1 MSLSSSVGEMF
12 APLPRAPFLLR
23 TIAVLAIM
31 LLPAAASAQRPAAQ
45 GAAAQTAPSQGLR
58 VVARVNDDA
67 ITDFDLSQRV
77 LFAIRT
83 SGLQDSPDLR
93 QRMAGQMLRQMV
105 DERLQVQDSRKLG
118 VKPTEAEI
126 QNRYAEIERSAG
138 LARGQFR
145 QYLQSV
151 GVAPDIATQ
160 QIEAQ
165 IAWSKIIRRKIRS
178 QVDVSEAE
186 VDDALSRMRTNV
198 GKTETRVA
206 EIFVPVDRAESVD
219 EGKRSA
225 DRIMEQLRRGAPFAA
240 VAQQFSQGASAAS
253 GGDLGWVLPGALDPS
268 LDAAIERV
276 QPRSYSDPVRSG
288 AGWHILYVVDR
299 RPFAAARPDDVKLNL
314 VQMTLA
320 LPPNASPEETN
331 RATAD
336 AQKAMSGVRQ
346 CGDLHVQSR
355 QTKGSTSGDLNG
367 VRVGDLAGNPQ
378 MYEQLPRLPVGG
390 TAGPFRVAEGL
401 QVVALCSKAGGDG
414 MPTRDAIQQQLLIQK
429 LDSAGRR
436 YMRDLRRQATIDI
449 RT

>member
-1 MSLSSSVGEMF
+1 MF
-12 APLPRAPFLLR
+12 APLPRALV
-23 TIAVLAIM
+23 VLTIM
-31 LLPAAASAQRPAAQ
+31 LLPAAASAQRPTTQ
-45 GAAAQTAPSQGLR
+45 GAAAQTAPGQGLR

-77 LFAIRT
+77 LFAIKT

-93 QRMAGQMLRQMV
+93 QRMAPQMLRQMI
-105 DERLQVQDSRKLG
+105 DERLQVQDSKKLG
-118 VKPTEAEI
+118 VKPSEAEI
-126 QNRYAEIERSAG
+126 QNRYAEIERAAG
-138 LARGQFR
+138 LGRGQFR

-151 GVAPDIATQ
+151 GISPDIASQ

-165 IAWSKIIRRKIRS
+165 IAWAKIIRRKVRS

-186 VDDALSRMRTNV
+186 IDDAMSRMRSNV

-206 EIFVPVDRAESVD
+206 EIFVPVDRADSVD

-240 VAQQFSQGASAAS
+240 VAQQFSQGASAAA

-268 LDAAIERV
+268 LDAAVEKV
-276 QPRSYSDPVRSG
+276 QPRTFSEPVRSG
-288 AGWHILYVVDR
+288 SGWHILYVVDR

-320 LPPNASPEETN
+320 LPSNASPEETS
-331 RATAD
+331 RATTE

-346 CGDLHVQSR
+346 CSDLHVQAR
-355 QTKGSTSGDLNG
+355 QVKGSTSGDLNG
-367 VRVGDLAGNPQ
+367 VRVGDLAANPQ
-378 MYEQLPRLPVGG
+378 MYEQLPRLPIGG
-390 TAGPFRVAEGL
+390 TAGPYRVAEGL
-401 QVVALCSKAGGDG
+401 QVVALCSKSGGDG
-414 MPTRDAIQQQLLIQK
+414 LPTRDAISQQLLIQK

-449 RT
+449 KS

>member
-1 MSLSSSVGEMF
+1 
-12 APLPRAPFLLR
+12 
-23 TIAVLAIM
+23 
-31 LLPAAASAQRPAAQ
+31 
-45 GAAAQTAPSQGLR
+45 LR

-77 LFAIRT
+77 LFAIKT

-93 QRMAGQMLRQMV
+93 QRMAPQMLRQMI
-105 DERLQVQDSRKLG
+105 DERLQVQDSKKLG
-118 VKPTEAEI
+118 VKPSEAEI
-126 QNRYAEIERSAG
+126 QNRYAEIERAAG
-138 LARGQFR
+138 LGRGQFR

-151 GVAPDIATQ
+151 GISPDIASQ

-165 IAWSKIIRRKIRS
+165 IAWAKIIRRKVRS

-186 VDDALSRMRTNV
+186 IDDAMSRMRSNV

-206 EIFVPVDRAESVD
+206 EIFVPVDRADSVD

-240 VAQQFSQGASAAS
+240 VAQQFSQGASAAA

-268 LDAAIERV
+268 LDAAVERV
-276 QPRSYSDPVRSG
+276 QPRTFSEPVRSG
-288 AGWHILYVVDR
+288 SGWHILYVVDR

-320 LPPNASPEETN
+320 LPSNASPEETS
-331 RATAD
+331 RATTE
-336 AQKAMSGVRQ
+336 AQKAMSSVRQ
-346 CGDLHVQSR
+346 CSDLHVQAR
-355 QTKGSTSGDLNG
+355 QVKGSTSGDLNG
-367 VRVGDLAGNPQ
+367 VRVGDLAANPQ
-378 MYEQLPRLPVGG
+378 MYEQLPRLPIGG
-390 TAGPFRVAEGL
+390 TAGPYRVAEGL
-401 QVVALCSKAGGDG
+401 QVVALCSKSGGDG
-414 MPTRDAIQQQLLIQK
+414 LPTRDAISQQLLIQK

-449 RT
+449 KS

>member
-1 MSLSSSVGEMF
+1 MSLSHAAGEMF
-12 APLPRAPFLLR
+12 APLPRALVVL
-23 TIAVLAIM
+23 TIL
-31 LLPAAASAQRPAAQ
+31 LLPAAASAQRPTTQ
-45 GAAAQTAPSQGLR
+45 GAAAQTAPGPGSR
-58 VVARVNDDA
+58 VLARVNDDA

-77 LFAIRT
+77 LFAIKT

-93 QRMAGQMLRQMV
+93 QRMAPQMLRQMI
-105 DERLQVQDSRKLG
+105 DERLQVQDSKKLG
-118 VKPTEAEI
+118 VKPTDAEI
-126 QNRYAEIERSAG
+126 QNRYSEIERAAG
-138 LARGQFR
+138 LGRGQFR

-151 GVAPDIATQ
+151 GITPDIATQ

-165 IAWSKIIRRKIRS
+165 IAWAKIIRRKVRS
-178 QVDVSEAE
+178 QVDVSDAE
-186 VDDALSRMRTNV
+186 VDDAMSRMRSNV

-206 EIFVPVDRAESVD
+206 EIFVPVDRADSVE

-240 VAQQFSQGASAAS
+240 VAQQFSQGASAAA

-268 LDAAIERV
+268 LEAAIERV
-276 QPRSYSDPVRSG
+276 QPRTFSDPVRS
-288 AGWHILYVVDR
+288 ASGWHILYVVDR

-320 LPPNASPEETN
+320 LPTNASPEETS
-331 RATAD
+331 RATAE

-346 CGDLHVQSR
+346 CSDLHVQAR
-355 QTKGSTSGDLNG
+355 QVKGSTSGDLNG
-367 VRVGDLAGNPQ
+367 LRVGDLAANPQ
-378 MYEQLPRLPVGG
+378 MYEQLPRLPIGG

-401 QVVALCSKAGGDG
+401 QVVALCSKSGGDG
-414 MPTRDAIQQQLLIQK
+414 LPTRDAISQQLLIQK

-449 RT
+449 KS

>member
-1 MSLSSSVGEMF
+1 MF
-12 APLPRAPFLLR
+12 APLPRALVVFTL
-23 TIAVLAIM
+23 M
-31 LLPAAASAQRPAAQ
+31 LLPAAASAQRPAPQ
-45 GAAAQTAPSQGLR
+45 GAAAQTAPGPGLR

-77 LFAIRT
+77 LFAIKT
-83 SGLQDSPDLR
+83 SGLQDSADLR
-93 QRMAGQMLRQMV
+93 QRMAPQMLRQMI
-105 DERLQVQDSRKLG
+105 DERLQVQDAKKLG
-118 VKPTEAEI
+118 VKPTEGEV
-126 QNRYAEIERSAG
+126 QNRYTEIERAAG
-138 LARGQFR
+138 LGRGQFR

-151 GVAPDIATQ
+151 GIAPDIATQ

-165 IAWSKIIRRKIRS
+165 IAWAKIIRRKVRS

-186 VDDALSRMRTNV
+186 IDDAMSRMRSNV

-206 EIFVPVDRAESVD
+206 EIFVPVDRADSVD

-240 VAQQFSQGASAAS
+240 VAQQFSQGASAAA

-268 LDAAIERV
+268 LDAALERV
-276 QPRSYSDPVRSG
+276 QPRTYSEPIRS
-288 AGWHILYVVDR
+288 ASGWHILYVVDR

-320 LPPNASPEETN
+320 LPPNASPDETN
-331 RATAD
+331 RATVE
-336 AQKAMSGVRQ
+336 AQKAMAGVRQ
-346 CGDLHVQSR
+346 CSDLHVLSR
-355 QTKGSTSGDLNG
+355 QVKGSTSGDLSG
-367 VRVGDLAGNPQ
+367 VRVGDLAANPQ

-401 QVVALCSKAGGDG
+401 QVVALCSKSGGDG
-414 MPTRDAIQQQLLIQK
+414 MPTRDAISQQLLIQK
-429 LDSAGRR
+429 LEAAGRR

-449 RT
+449 KS

>member
-1 MSLSSSVGEMF
+1 MF
-12 APLPRAPFLLR
+12 APLPRALV
-23 TIAVLAIM
+23 VLTIM
-31 LLPAAASAQRPAAQ
+31 LLPAAASAQRPTGQ

-83 SGLQDSPDLR
+83 SGLTDSPELR
-93 QRMAGQMLRQMV
+93 QRMAPQMLRQMI
-105 DERLQVQDSRKLG
+105 DERLQVQDAKKLG
-118 VKPTEAEI
+118 VKPSDSEI
-126 QNRYAEIERSAG
+126 AGRYAEIERAAG
-138 LARGQFR
+138 LGQGQFK

-165 IAWSKIIRRKIRS
+165 IAWGKIIRRKVRS

-186 VDDALSRMRTNV
+186 VDDTLSRMRSNV

-206 EIFVPVDRAESVD
+206 EIFVPVDRADGVD

-225 DRIMEQLRRGAPFAA
+225 DRIIEQLRRGAPFGA

-268 LDAAIERV
+268 LDAAIEKT
-276 QPRSYSDPVRSG
+276 QPRTYSEPVRSG

-314 VQMTLA
+314 VQLTLS
-320 LPPNASPEETN
+320 LPANASPEEIN

-346 CGDLHVQSR
+346 CSDLHVQAR
-355 QTKGSTSGDLNG
+355 QIKGSTSGDLNG
-367 VRVGDLAGNPQ
+367 LRAGDLAANPAPDRRHGGP
-378 MYEQLPRLPVGG
+378 LPRCRRP
-390 TAGPFRVAEGL
+390 
-401 QVVALCSKAGGDG
+401 
-414 MPTRDAIQQQLLIQK
+414 
-429 LDSAGRR
+429 AGRR
-436 YMRDLRRQATIDI
+436 ALQQGGRRRHADARGHPAAAAHPEAGRC
-449 RT
+449 RTAIHARPAPPSHGRHQVVMALS

>member
-1 MSLSSSVGEMF
+1 MF
-12 APLPRAPFLLR
+12 APLPRALV
-23 TIAVLAIM
+23 VLTIM
-31 LLPAAASAQRPAAQ
+31 LLPATASAQRSTAQ
-45 GAAAQTAPSQGLR
+45 GAAAQTAPSQALR

-83 SGLQDSPDLR
+83 SGLTDSPDLR
-93 QRMAGQMLRQMV
+93 QRMAPQTLRQMI
-105 DERLQVQDSRKLG
+105 DERLQVQDSKKLG
-118 VKPTEAEI
+118 VKPSDIEVAG
-126 QNRYAEIERSAG
+126 RYAEIERAAG
-138 LARGQFR
+138 LGQGQFK

-151 GVAPDIATQ
+151 GVSPDIATQ

-165 IAWSKIIRRKIRS
+165 IAWSKIIRRKVRA

-186 VDDALSRMRTNV
+186 VDDALSRMRSNV

-206 EIFVPVDRAESVD
+206 EIFVPVDRADSVD

-225 DRIMEQLRRGAPFAA
+225 DRIIEQLRRGAPFAA
-240 VAQQFSQGASAAS
+240 VAQQFSQGASAAA

-268 LDAAIERV
+268 LDAAIERI
-276 QPRSYSDPVRSG
+276 QPRTYSEPIRSG

-346 CGDLHVQSR
+346 CSDLHVQSR

-367 VRVGDLAGNPQ
+367 IRVGDLAGNPQ

-449 RT
+449 KS

>member
-1 MSLSSSVGEMF
+1 MF
-12 APLPRAPFLLR
+12 APLPRALV
-23 TIAVLAIM
+23 VLMIM
-31 LLPAAASAQRPAAQ
+31 LLPAAASAQRPTTQ

-77 LFAIRT
+77 LFAIKT

-93 QRMAGQMLRQMV
+93 QRMAPQMLRQMI
-105 DERLQVQDSRKLG
+105 DERLQVSDSKKLG

-126 QNRYAEIERSAG
+126 QNRYAEIERAAG
-138 LARGQFR
+138 LGRGQFR

-151 GVAPDIATQ
+151 GVAPDIASQ

-165 IAWSKIIRRKIRS
+165 IAWAKIIRRKVRS

-186 VDDALSRMRTNV
+186 IDDAMNRMRSNV

-206 EIFVPVDRAESVD
+206 EIFVPVDRADSVE

-240 VAQQFSQGASAAS
+240 VAQQFSQGASAAA

-268 LDAAIERV
+268 LDAALDRI
-276 QPRSYSDPVRSG
+276 QPRTFSEPIRS
-288 AGWHILYVVDR
+288 ASGWHILYVVDR

-320 LPPNASPEETN
+320 LPSNASPDETS
-331 RATAD
+331 RATAE
-336 AQKAMSGVRQ
+336 AQKAMAGVRQ
-346 CGDLHVQSR
+346 CSDLHVQSR

-367 VRVGDLAGNPQ
+367 IRVGDLAANPQ
-378 MYEQLPRLPVGG
+378 MYEQLPRLPIGG

-401 QVVALCSKAGGDG
+401 QVVALCSKSGGDG
-414 MPTRDAIQQQLLIQK
+414 LPARDAISQQLLIQK
-429 LDSAGRR
+429 LDAAGRR

-449 RT
+449 KS

>member
-1 MSLSSSVGEMF
+1 MF
-12 APLPRAPFLLR
+12 APLPRALVVF
-23 TIAVLAIM
+23 TIM
-31 LLPAAASAQRPAAQ
+31 LLPAAASAQRPTTQ
-45 GAAAQTAPSQGLR
+45 GAAAQTAPGQGLR

-67 ITDFDLSQRV
+67 ITDFDLAQRV
-77 LFAIRT
+77 LFAIKT

-93 QRMAGQMLRQMV
+93 QRMAPQMLRQMV
-105 DERLQVQDSRKLG
+105 DERLQVQNAKRLG

-126 QNRYAEIERSAG
+126 QSRYAEIERSAG
-138 LARGQFR
+138 LGRGQFR

-151 GVAPDIATQ
+151 GVAPDIANQ

-165 IAWSKIIRRKIRS
+165 IAWAKIIRRKVRS

-186 VDDALSRMRTNV
+186 IDDAMNRMRSNV

-206 EIFVPVDRAESVD
+206 EIFVPVDRADSVD

-240 VAQQFSQGASAAS
+240 VAQQFSQGASASA

-268 LDAAIERV
+268 LEAALERV
-276 QPRSYSDPVRSG
+276 QPRTFSEPVRSG
-288 AGWHILYVVDR
+288 SGWHILYVVDR
-299 RPFAAARPDDVKLNL
+299 RPFAASRPDDVKLNL

-320 LPPNASPEETN
+320 LPTNASPEETS
-331 RATAD
+331 RATSE

-346 CGDLHVQSR
+346 CSDLHVLSR
-355 QTKGSTSGDLNG
+355 QVKGSTSGDLNG
-367 VRVGDLAGNPQ
+367 VRVGDLAANPQ
-378 MYEQLPRLPVGG
+378 MYEQLPRLPIGG

-401 QVVALCSKAGGDG
+401 QVVALCSKSGGDG
-414 MPTRDAIQQQLLIQK
+414 MPTRDAISQQLLIQK
-429 LDSAGRR
+429 LDAAGRR

-449 RT
+449 KS

>member
-1 MSLSSSVGEMF
+1 MF
-12 APLPRAPFLLR
+12 APLPRALV
-23 TIAVLAIM
+23 VLTIM
-31 LLPAAASAQRPAAQ
+31 LLPAAASAQRPTTQ
-45 GAAAQTAPSQGLR
+45 GAAAQTAPGQGLR

-77 LFAIRT
+77 LFAIKT

-93 QRMAGQMLRQMV
+93 QRMAPQMLRQMI
-105 DERLQVQDSRKLG
+105 DERLQVQDSKKLG
-118 VKPTEAEI
+118 VKPSEAEI
-126 QNRYAEIERSAG
+126 QNRYAEIERAAG
-138 LARGQFR
+138 LGRGQFR

-151 GVAPDIATQ
+151 GISPDIASQ

-165 IAWSKIIRRKIRS
+165 IAWAKIIRRKVRS

-186 VDDALSRMRTNV
+186 IDDAMSRMRSNV

-206 EIFVPVDRAESVD
+206 EIFVPVDRADSVD

-240 VAQQFSQGASAAS
+240 VAQQFSQGASAAA

-268 LDAAIERV
+268 LDAAVERV
-276 QPRSYSDPVRSG
+276 QPRTFSEPVRSG
-288 AGWHILYVVDR
+288 SGWHILYVVDR

-320 LPPNASPEETN
+320 LPSNASPEETS
-331 RATAD
+331 RATTE

-346 CGDLHVQSR
+346 CSDLHVQAR
-355 QTKGSTSGDLNG
+355 QVKGSTSGDLNG
-367 VRVGDLAGNPQ
+367 VRVGDLAANPQ
-378 MYEQLPRLPVGG
+378 MYEQLPRLPIGG
-390 TAGPFRVAEGL
+390 TAGPYRVAEGL
-401 QVVALCSKAGGDG
+401 QVVALCSKSGGDG
-414 MPTRDAIQQQLLIQK
+414 LPTRDAISQQLLIQK

-449 RT
+449 KS